1 MTRSR
6 EEIVSADLQ
15 ILGFEYQHLFF
26 MMECLNMATGEEVG
40 YEAKDDV
47 HTLTAKGQVR
57 LFQLKHTVDD
67 SAKGSPKD
75 VSVLSSEM
83 WKSLSNWAKLITDS
97 ACGRNKSTH
106 QKTFLS
112 QTQFT
117 YTTNR
122 GTHNEFIS
130 DVTQLQAGLLTVADF
145 RKNIDTLYMQTKS
158 EELRKYIKN
167 VLSLNDE
174 ILEGFIKRLS
184 FCTTDADLIKAIKD
198 KIREKMVPEEY
209 VDSIFIEILG
219 QIKLDFFNA
228 TSTRTH
234 QVITYSEWYL
244 RYMPFFRKYRN
255 TPLPLREFK
264 PALPSKLEKQTFVTE
279 LLEIGVIDNVED
291 EYDDIAAWSS
301 MYLEVRMQ
309 LEQWYEDGCIT
320 QSEKNKFHHDAINSW
335 RNIHR
340 QNHRTTKHDET
351 LDFRNAIAC
360 FDQVLLEKLN
370 LLEISLGSRL
380 SNGEFIHL
388 AEEQLIGWKYEWRE
402 KYNAR
407 NNP

>member
-6 EEIVSADLQ
+6 EEITSADLQ

-26 MMECLNMATGEEVG
+26 MMECLNMITGEEVG

-47 HTLTAKGQVR
+47 HKLTAKGQAH

-67 SAKGSPKD
+67 SAGGSPKD
-75 VSVLSSEM
+75 ISVLSSEL

-97 ACGRNKSTH
+97 ACGRNSIAR
-106 QKTFLS
+106 QRAFLS
-112 QTQFT
+112 QTHFT

-122 GTHNEFIS
+122 GTHNDFIS
-130 DVTQLQAGLLTVADF
+130 AVEQLQTGLLCVADF
-145 RKNIDTLYMQTKS
+145 RKNIDALYKQTKS
-158 EELRKYIKN
+158 EELKNYIKN
-167 VLSLNDE
+167 VLALKDE
-174 ILEGFIKRLS
+174 ILEAFINRLS
-184 FCTTDADLIKAIKD
+184 FRTTGADLIKTIKD

-209 VDSIFIEILG
+209 IDDIFVEILG

-228 TSTRTH
+228 TSARMH
-234 QVITYSEWYL
+234 QIITYSEWRL

-264 PALPSKLEKQTFVTE
+264 PVLPAKLEQQTFIGE
-279 LLEIGVIDNVED
+279 LLEIGVIDNIED

-320 QSEKNKFHHDAINSW
+320 QSEKNNFHRDAINSW

-340 QNHRTTKHDET
+340 QNHRTTKNDET

-360 FDQVLLEKLN
+360 FDQVLLEKLS
-370 LLEISLGSRL
+370 LLEMSLGSRL

-388 AEEQLIGWKYEWRE
+388 AEEQLIGWKYEWRK
-402 KYNAR
+402 KYDAR
-407 NNP
+407 SNS